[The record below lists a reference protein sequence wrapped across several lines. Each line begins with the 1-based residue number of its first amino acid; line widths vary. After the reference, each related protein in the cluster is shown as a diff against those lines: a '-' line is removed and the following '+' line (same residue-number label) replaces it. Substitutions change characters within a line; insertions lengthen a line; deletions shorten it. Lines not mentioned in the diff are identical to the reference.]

1 MTDDD
6 LANLLGEKPATPD
19 PAFRL
24 DVFARV
30 AFAAQR
36 PAARRR
42 ALGIVIVSTAVGI
55 FFALAQTAGFTM
67 DAAQPLFY
75 ALAFAGSAYLLAVE
89 AMKGRRSAFAR
100 TLTQLRL
107 RL

>member
-19 PAFRL
+19 ASFRI

-30 AFAAQR
+30 AQHKQR
-36 PAARRR
+36 RAARTR
-42 ALGIVIVSTAVGI
+42 ALNIVAASSGVGA
-55 FFALAQTAGFTM
+55 FFGLAQAAGFSIET
-67 DAAQPLFY
+67 AQPLFY
-75 ALAFAGSAYLLAVE
+75 ALVAVGSAYLLAME
-89 AMKGRRSAFAR
+89 AVKGRRSPFAR
-100 TLTQLRL
+100 AFSQLRF